1 MFEFIKAHAVRIT
14 GLLTA
19 LVPVGAWAL
28 PDVDWQE
35 VLGAVLVLL
44 GLGEAVQRVEDSKTR
59 EALLEEPPELA
70 EVHQLHD

>member
-1 MFEFIKAHAVRIT
+1 M
-14 GLLTA
+14 
-19 LVPVGAWAL
+19 
-28 PDVDWQE
+28 DWQE